1 EVYEAEHT
9 AFSATGEILTADG
22 KRLRFE
28 LNLQMSREFYQ
39 STSVSLRAGDA
50 VRKDPLVINFGGNA
64 AELTD
69 QKFDFD
75 IDADGEV
82 DRVSFVGSASGF
94 LALDRNSNGV
104 IDDGTE
110 LFGARTGNGFAE
122 LARSEER

>member
-9 AFSATGEILTADG
+9 AFSATGEILTVDG

-28 LNLQMSREFYQ
+28 LNMQMSREFYQ

-82 DRVSFVGSASGF
+82 DRVSFVGGPAASW
-94 LALDRNSNGV
+94 
-104 IDDGTE
+104 
-110 LFGARTGNGFAE
+110 
-122 LARSEER
+122 RSIA